1 MLAIIVVVILSF
13 LALFSYKCSHSWT
26 HPAFLTSMLWLIMV
40 LCYNVLQHGLY
51 PLSDLFYCA
60 AFVVYPFLCLFF
72 GVFKIQFTYSKDLV
86 VADAEYEDL
95 SKIVSF
101 VSSIECYSTLFSKY
115 DK

>member
-60 AFVVYPFLCLFF
+60 LLLWCIPFCVCSLAFSKFNLPIPKILLWQMPNMKIFQNCLF
-72 GVFKIQFTYSKDLV
+72 
-86 VADAEYEDL
+86 
-95 SKIVSF
+95 
-101 VSSIECYSTLFSKY
+101 C
-115 DK
+115 

>member
-1 MLAIIVVVILSF
+1 M
-13 LALFSYKCSHSWT
+13 
-26 HPAFLTSMLWLIMV
+26 
-40 LCYNVLQHGLY
+40 
-51 PLSDLFYCA
+51 
-60 AFVVYPFLCLFF
+60 VYPFLCLFF

-86 VADAEYEDL
+86 VADAKYEDL

>member
-60 AFVVYPFLCLFF
+60 LLLWCIPFCVCSLAF
-72 GVFKIQFTYSKDLV
+72 SKFNLPIP
-86 VADAEYEDL
+86 YEDL